1 MALPPRLVPV
11 LETLLAASETAGA
24 LTLDQVG
31 EAIGVIPVGFDEVEE
46 LFQALERAGRR
57 VTGPEG
63 ARGVGN
69 LQQVIPAAK
78 ALAQRLGRRPT
89 ITELASHTGLPE
101 DDVRHALALG
111 RTMGR

>member
-1 MALPPRLVPV
+1 MALPSRLVPV
-11 LETLLAASETAGA
+11 LEALLAASKDAGT

-31 EAIGVIPVGFDEVEE
+31 EAIGVIPAGFDEVEE

-57 VTGPEG
+57 ITGPEG

-69 LQQVIPAAK
+69 LQQVIPAVR
-78 ALAQRLGRRPT
+78 ALAQQLGRRPT
-89 ITELASHTGLPE
+89 IAELAAHTGLPE